1 MTGYSKSHKQQFCG
15 EIKHYDE
22 NTGMAEILV
31 KNKFSIGDKL
41 ELIHPD
47 GNHDIIVERMEDM
60 RGNEMHEASGGGYEV
75 KIPLPTCTSKLGLLA
90 RYF

>member
-1 MTGYSKSHKQQFCG
+1 
-15 EIKHYDE
+15 
-22 NTGMAEILV
+22 MAEILV

-90 RYF
+90 RYFIIM